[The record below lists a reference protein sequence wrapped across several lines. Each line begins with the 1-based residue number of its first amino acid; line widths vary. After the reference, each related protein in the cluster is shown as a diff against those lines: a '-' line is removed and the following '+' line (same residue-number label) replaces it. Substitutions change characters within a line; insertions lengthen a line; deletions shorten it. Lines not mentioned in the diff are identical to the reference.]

1 MLQSFWDTWGLL
13 ITWAAGSV
21 VIGIVL
27 DTIIYTLLQRRA
39 ERLSHRVGQLI
50 ASALH
55 GFLAVLALLVG
66 VKIGSVRAA
75 LTPEQ
80 LGFVN
85 QGLVAAA
92 IVVLTAFGARV
103 AGRLVDFYTSRD
115 DVNLPPSTI
124 FVNFARGIVWI
135 IGGLTLLAAF
145 DISIAPL
152 LTALG
157 VGGLAVG
164 LALQDTLSNLFAGIQ
179 VLLSRQV
186 QPGDFIMLET
196 GQEGRVVDVTWRNT
210 TIKMLSNDLVI
221 VPNSKIG
228 SELVTNFTSSD
239 AQTVVW
245 IPVGVAYDS
254 DLEQVERVTREVAAT
269 IAAADYGADP
279 HYDSLLR
286 FDEFGDSAINLR
298 VSLRA
303 NAYDD
308 RWLLTTEMIKLLHK
322 RYAEEGIA
330 IPFPQRT
337 IHMAAEATGSEGG
350 A

>member
-1 MLQSFWDTWGLL
+1 MLQSFWDSWGPL
-13 ITWAAGSV
+13 ITWTAGSLL
-21 VIGIVL
+21 IGMIV

-39 ERLSHRVGQLI
+39 KRRSHRVGQEI
-50 ASALH
+50 ARALH
-55 GFLAVLALLVG
+55 GLPTALALLIG
-66 VKIGSVRAA
+66 VKIGSVRGA
-75 LTPEQ
+75 LAPEQ
-80 LGFVN
+80 LRFID
-85 QGLVAAA
+85 QALLAAF
-92 IVVLTAFGARV
+92 IVVLTAFGARI
-103 AGRLVDFYTSRD
+103 AGRLVAFYTSREGVD
-115 DVNLPPSTI
+115 LPPSTI

-145 DISIAPL
+145 EVSIAPL

-179 VLLSRQV
+179 VLLSGQI
-186 QPGDFIMLET
+186 QPDDYIMLET
-196 GQEGRVVDVTWRNT
+196 GQEGWVVDVTWRNT
-210 TIKMLSNDLVI
+210 TIRMLSNDLVI

-228 SELVTNFTSSD
+228 SELVTNFTSKD
-239 AQTVVW
+239 AQTVIWV
-245 IPVGVAYDS
+245 PVGVAYDS

-269 IAAADYGADP
+269 IAASDYGADP
-279 HYDSLLR
+279 SYESLLR

-303 NAYDD
+303 NEYGE
-308 RWLLTTEMIKLLHK
+308 RWLLTTETIKLLHK
-322 RYAEEGIA
+322 RYAEEGIT

-337 IHMAAEATGSEGG
+337 VHMAAEATGSGVQ